1 MTGHRLGI
9 DIGGTFTD
17 LVLMDEATGE
27 LTALKTPS
35 IPADPAEGIMA
46 GIRTLVTRHGVDPR
60 HITYFAHGQT
70 FALNTVLQRGG
81 ARTGL
86 LVTGGFRDLLAIGRL
101 RLADPIDFCAVRPD
115 SLVAPAD
122 VREIGERVRADGVI
136 VRPLDLDEV
145 TSAVADLVAGGVQ
158 ALAICFLHS
167 YAHPGHEQAAVHW
180 IRGRFP
186 GLYVSASHEVWPEQ
200 REYERATVTVLNSYV
215 GARMAGYFERL
226 SAKTAAVG
234 IPATLRIT
242 KSNGGIMTAASASGA
257 PVETLLSGPASGVT
271 GAVAAARQSGVER
284 FITLDMGGTSVDVAI
299 VDGAVPYSSD
309 SRLEEFPVIIPSV
322 EISSI
327 GAGGGSVAWIDP
339 SGVLKIGPRSA
350 GSDPGPACYGRG
362 GTEPTVTDAYLAVG
376 LLDADSFAGGGL
388 RLDREAALAAL
399 TRLGAS
405 LGLDALR
412 VAGAIIDVTTVKM
425 YAQLMPL
432 LARRGADPTDFAI
445 VAYGGAGPTHAALLA
460 QETGIGR
467 VMIPWSPGTLCGLGS
482 LITNLRQDFV
492 RTLGVAQD
500 SISDDELAKLYDAMA
515 AQATAWLA
523 EQGEQLDATVLE
535 PSADVQF
542 VGQSFTI
549 AVPLAPDTP
558 PTVAALRERFVTA
571 YADAYGIRDDETP
584 VEIRNLRLSIVGQ
597 IPKPEFVPRTRR
609 GTPEPPGRRQIVERG
624 QPATADVYQRDSL
637 RPGDRLAGPAI
648 VEAPDT
654 TIYLP
659 AGVTAVVDP
668 THSII
673 ATVGGIDVR

>member
-17 LVLMDEATGE
+17 LVLMDEVTGE
-27 LTALKTPS
+27 LLTLKTPS
-35 IPADPAEGIMA
+35 IPADPAEGIMT

-60 HITYFAHGQT
+60 RITYFAHGQT

-86 LVTGGFRDLLAIGRL
+86 LVTAGFRDLLAIGRL
-101 RLADPIDFCAVRPD
+101 RLAEPINFHAVRPEG
-115 SLVAPAD
+115 LVAPAD
-122 VREIGERVRADGVI
+122 VREIGERVRADGEI
-136 VRPLDLDEV
+136 VLPLDLDEV
-145 TSAVADLVAGGVQ
+145 AAAVADLVAEGVS
-158 ALAICFLHS
+158 ALAVCFLHS
-167 YAHPGHEQAAVHW
+167 YAHPEHERAAVHR
-180 IRGRFP
+180 IRERFP
-186 GLYVSASHEVWPEQ
+186 ELYVSASHEVWPEQ
-200 REYERATVTVLNSYV
+200 REYERATVTVLNAYV
-215 GARMAGYFERL
+215 GARMTDYFERL
-226 SAKTAAVG
+226 GHKTAAAGV
-234 IPATLRIT
+234 PATLRIT
-242 KSNGGIMTAASASGA
+242 KSNGGIMTAASAAGA

-271 GAVAAARQSGVER
+271 GAVAAARQAGIER

-309 SRLEEFPVIIPSV
+309 SKLEEFPVIIPSV

-376 LLDADSFAGGGL
+376 LLDAGGFAGGGL

-399 TRLGAS
+399 ARLGAP

-432 LARRGADPTDFAI
+432 LARRGADPADFAI

-467 VMIPWSPGTLCGLGS
+467 VVIPWSPGTLCGLGS

-492 RTLGVAQD
+492 RTLGAAED
-500 SISDDELAKLYDAMA
+500 AIDDAELATLYDTMA
-515 AQATAWLA
+515 TQAAAWLA
-523 EQGEQLDATVLE
+523 DQGEQLDGTVLE

-558 PTVAALRERFVTA
+558 PTVAALRERFVAA
-571 YADAYGIRDDETP
+571 YADAYGIRDDQTS

-597 IPKPEFVPRTRR
+597 IPKPDVVPRIPP
-609 GTPEPPGRRQIVERG
+609 GIPEPPARREIVERG
-624 QPATADVYQRDSL
+624 RLVAAEVHRRDNL
-637 RPGDRLAGPAI
+637 RPGDRLTGPAV

-659 AGVTAVVDP
+659 AGVTAFVDP
-668 THSII
+668 TYSII
-673 ATVGGIDVR
+673 ATVGGADVR